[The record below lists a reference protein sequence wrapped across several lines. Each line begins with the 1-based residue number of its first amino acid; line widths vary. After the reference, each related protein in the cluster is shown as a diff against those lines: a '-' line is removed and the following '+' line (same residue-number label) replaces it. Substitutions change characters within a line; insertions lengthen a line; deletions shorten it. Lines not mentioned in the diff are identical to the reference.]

1 MVDTEFVAFDAV
13 RLPDADAASSAGVE
27 TVAVVVVAVSA
38 AAVSTHSAEVPL
50 ALKAL

>member
-13 RLPDADAASSAGVE
+13 RLPDAASSAGVV
-27 TVAVVVVAVSA
+27 TVAVVVVVAVSA